1 MALHLHNIVLRQ
13 VVHHAGCDKAGLIV
27 DVTACIMGMRIG
39 LQGNDMTENGSIS
52 RIIALGLA
60 LLLAACAS
68 TRGGNIPYDS
78 SNFGAPDAPKVVAVD
93 DTYKLAPLDTV
104 SVMVFQVSDLT
115 RDYDIDQSG
124 RITMP
129 LVGRVDA
136 VGLSTS
142 QLGTVIAK
150 RLDEKYLRNPSVTV
164 SLKASASRVVTVDG
178 SVRQPGIY
186 PATGSLSLVQA
197 IALARGTDDLANPRR
212 VAIFRTIGGKR
223 MAAAFDLTSIR
234 RGEMKD
240 PEVFPGDTVVVDGS
254 GVKKTQRDLMQS
266 LPLASIFLAL

>member
-1 MALHLHNIVLRQ
+1 M
-13 VVHHAGCDKAGLIV
+13 
-27 DVTACIMGMRIG
+27 TACIMGMRFG
-39 LQGNDMTENGSIS
+39 LQGDDMTRNGSMS

-104 SVMVFQVSDLT
+104 SVMVFQVGDLT

-124 RITMP
+124 RLTMP

-164 SLKASASRVVTVDG
+164 SLKSSASRVVTVDG

-186 PATGSLSLVQA
+186 PATGTLSLVQA
-197 IALARGTDDLANPRR
+197 IALARGTDELANPRR

-254 GVKKTQRDLMQS
+254 SVKKTQRDLMQS

>member
-1 MALHLHNIVLRQ
+1 MI
-13 VVHHAGCDKAGLIV
+13 K
-27 DVTACIMGMRIG
+27 IG
-39 LQGNDMTENGSIS
+39 LMS
-52 RIIALGLA
+52 RMAVIGFA

-68 TRGGNIPYDS
+68 TRGGTISYDS
-78 SNFGAPDAPKVVAVD
+78 TNFGAPDAPKIVAVD

-104 SVMVFQVSDLT
+104 SVMVFQVADLS
-115 RDYDIDQSG
+115 RDYDVDQSG

-129 LVGRVDA
+129 LLGRVDA
-136 VGLSTS
+136 VGLSTTE
-142 QLGTVIAK
+142 LATVIGH

-164 SLKASASRVVTVDG
+164 SLKSSASRVVTVDG

-186 PATGSLSLVQA
+186 PATGALTLIQA

-240 PEVFPGDTVVVDGS
+240 PEVYPGDTVVVDGS

>member
-1 MALHLHNIVLRQ
+1 MHDPLQ
-13 VVHHAGCDKAGLIV
+13 GSDMMK
-27 DVTACIMGMRIG
+27 IG
-39 LQGNDMTENGSIS
+39 LMS
-52 RIIALGLA
+52 RMAVIGLA

-68 TRGGNIPYDS
+68 TRGGTISYDS
-78 SNFGAPDAPKVVAVD
+78 SNFGTPDAPKIVAVD

-104 SVMVFQVSDLT
+104 SVMVFQVADLS

-129 LVGRVDA
+129 LLGRVDA
-136 VGLSTS
+136 VGLSTTE
-142 QLGTVIAK
+142 LGTVIGH

-164 SLKASASRVVTVDG
+164 SLKSSASRVVTVDG

-186 PATGSLSLVQA
+186 PATGSLSLVQV
-197 IALARGTDDLANPRR
+197 IALA
-212 VAIFRTIGGKR
+212 RTIGGKR

-240 PEVFPGDTVVVDGS
+240 PEVYPGDTVVVDGS

>member
-1 MALHLHNIVLRQ
+1 MQGRLQ
-13 VVHHAGCDKAGLIV
+13 GSD
-27 DVTACIMGMRIG
+27 IMKIG
-39 LQGNDMTENGSIS
+39 LMGRTA
-52 RIIALGLA
+52 IIGLA

-68 TRGGNIPYDS
+68 TRGGKISYDS
-78 SNFGAPDAPKVVAVD
+78 SNFGTPDAPKVVAID
-93 DTYKLAPLDTV
+93 DTYKLATLDTV
-104 SVMVFQVSDLT
+104 SVMVFQVADLS

-129 LVGRVDA
+129 LLGRVDA
-136 VGLSTS
+136 VGLSTTE
-142 QLGTVIAK
+142 LGTVIGH

-164 SLKASASRVVTVDG
+164 SLKSSASRVVTVDG

-186 PATGSLSLVQA
+186 PATSTLSLVQV

-240 PEVFPGDTVVVDGS
+240 PEVYPGDTVVVDGS
-254 GVKKTQRDLMQS
+254 AVKKTQRDLMQS